1 MGVLELHHAITYTY
15 VSRVSVYSGKLFQSK
30 TCHLV
35 FARDL
40 AAIGYSEVSA
50 RQELTVYT
58 PIEICTWKVRFLY
71 TSLQL

>member
-1 MGVLELHHAITYTY
+1 MTSHFGTLFAGII
-15 VSRVSVYSGKLFQSK
+15 FQSK
-30 TCHLV
+30 TCNLV

-40 AAIGYSEVSA
+40 AAVRYSEVSA

-58 PIEICTWKVRFLY
+58 PIEIGTWKVRFLY